1 MQHTNEVIE
10 FADKYLFKERHG
22 YNNSVINPVS
32 SVVKLTGLSKN
43 TVQQAFAGKKCSQLQ
58 VKVLELLEIIVTD
71 DKKKMKEI
79 REIAR
84 KYQ

>member
-1 MQHTNEVIE
+1 MQQTNELIE

-22 YNNSVINPVS
+22 YSNSVINPVNGMI
-32 SVVKLTGLSKN
+32 KLTGLSRN

-71 DKKKMKEI
+71 DQKKMKEI

-84 KYQ
+84 KNQ

>member
-32 SVVKLTGLSKN
+32 GMVKLTGLSRD
-43 TVQQAFAGKKCSQLQ
+43 TVSKPLRVRNAVSYKLKFSNFLKS
-58 VKVLELLEIIVTD
+58 LLLMT
-71 DKKKMKEI
+71 
-79 REIAR
+79 RR
-84 KYQ
+84 K

>member
-10 FADKYLFKERHG
+10 FADKYLLKERHE
-22 YNNSVINPVS
+22 YNNSLGNPIKS
-32 SVVKLTGLSKN
+32 MVKLTGLSKN
-43 TVQQAFAGKKCSQLQ
+43 TVQQAFAGKKCSKLQ

-71 DKKKMKEI
+71 DQDKMKEI

-84 KYQ
+84 KNQ